1 MNMVKASRERTQ
13 PGAGPRPP
21 AAWVRRVRQGRVLDA
36 DRRRDISTQLY
47 VDDADRAAYLRRFAV
62 LMALSTLIATF
73 GIATDSAPVVIGAML
88 VAPLMTPLLG
98 LACALTTAVPRRQLE
113 SALTVAGA
121 SVGAIALAWLAAKTF
136 PEPRFVTEQSGELL
150 ARTKPGTLD
159 MSIALAAG
167 AAGAYVTVHRQV
179 VSALPGAAIA
189 VALIPPLAAVGISIE
204 LGRTD
209 LANGAI
215 LLYLTNLA
223 GIILAA
229 AITFIVTGVVARRD
243 GGRFTT
249 RTRWGLTAATVM
261 VIVLGIPLATAGRNA
276 INTARDEHAIGA
288 TVTTWIGSQDIALRS
303 SSIDGD
309 DVLIEL
315 AGPRAPTTTSQLAKL
330 IEGNLHRELKVAVRF
345 TTQQDLQGSV
355 ASGAAPRRLAP
366 SP

>member
-1 MNMVKASRERTQ
+1 MNTTKNPRKRTR

-21 AAWVRRVRQGRVLDA
+21 AAWLRRVREGRVLAA
-36 DRRRDISTQLY
+36 DQRRDITTQLF

-98 LACALTTAVPRRQLE
+98 LACALTTAAPRRQLE
-113 SALTVAGA
+113 SALTVAAA
-121 SVGAIALAWLAAKTF
+121 SGGAIAIAWLAAKTF
-136 PEPRFVTEQSGELL
+136 PEPQFVTEQSRELL
-150 ARTKPGTLD
+150 ARTRPGTLD

-167 AAGAYVTVHRQV
+167 AAGAYVTVHRQA

-223 GIILAA
+223 GIVLAA

-249 RTRWGLTAATVM
+249 RTRWGLAAATVM
-261 VIVLGIPLATAGRNA
+261 VIVLGIPLGTAGRNA
-276 INTARDEHAIGA
+276 VNTARDEHTVSA
-288 TVTTWIGSQDIALRS
+288 TTTKWIGTRNIALRS

-315 AGPRAPTTTSQLAKL
+315 AGPIAPTTTRQLAKL
-330 IEGNLHRELKVAVRF
+330 IEDNLHRQLKVAVRF
-345 TTQQDLQGSV
+345 TTQEALLNT
-355 ASGAAPRRLAP
+355 APARTP
-366 SP
+366 

>member
-1 MNMVKASRERTQ
+1 MNTTKNPRKRTR

-21 AAWVRRVRQGRVLDA
+21 AAWVRRARERRVLDP
-36 DRRRDISTQLY
+36 DQRRDITTQLY

-98 LACALTTAVPRRQLE
+98 LACALTTGAPRRQLE
-113 SALTVAGA
+113 SALTVAAA
-121 SVGAIALAWLAAKTF
+121 SGGAIALAWLAAKTF
-136 PEPRFVTEQSGELL
+136 PEPQFVTEQSNELI
-150 ARTKPGTLD
+150 ARTRPGTLD

-167 AAGAYVTVHRQV
+167 AAGAYVTVHRQA

-223 GIILAA
+223 GIVLAA
-229 AITFIVTGVVARRD
+229 AVTFIATGVVARRD

-249 RTRWGLTAATVM
+249 RTRWGLAAATVM
-261 VIVLGIPLATAGRNA
+261 VIVLGIPLGTAGRNA
-276 INTARDEHAIGA
+276 VNTARDEHTISAA
-288 TVTTWIGSQDIALRS
+288 TTKWIGSQNIALRS

-309 DVLIEL
+309 EVLIEL
-315 AGPRAPTTTSQLAKL
+315 AGPRAPATTRRLAKL
-330 IEGNLHRELKVAVRF
+330 IEDELHRRLKVAVRF
-345 TTQQDLQGSV
+345 TTQQELIDTGP
-355 ASGAAPRRLAP
+355 ARTP
-366 SP
+366 